1 MNVKQLRIFLAV
13 AHTQSF
19 AEAGKLVHMSQPAVS
34 LSIKSL
40 EDSLGGRLFTRTT
53 RSTLLTAEGQKLLS
67 MAKSLVDAWDKV
79 ENELKQRFTLDRGK
93 IAVAV
98 MPSFAASLMP
108 KVLMYYR
115 QKNPNISIEIH
126 DVLTD
131 TVVEMV
137 RAGNIEMGIS
147 FEPEN
152 TQDLNFQALFNDRF
166 IAVMHHNC
174 SLKNEKELT
183 WKQLLECDFITLQK
197 PSSVRHLIESTLSK
211 EGMELHVAFDA
222 HHLATVGKMVSQG
235 LGVAVVPALCEAQMR
250 EQGAICLPISAPIIS
265 RHVGIIT
272 KAKVPLS
279 IAAQEMIDTLI
290 ETFKNISVH

>member
-13 AHTQSF
+13 AQTQSF
-19 AEAGKLVHMSQPAVS
+19 AEAGHLVHMSQPAVS

-40 EDSLGGRLFTRTT
+40 EEALGGRLFTRTT
-53 RSTLLTAEGQKLLS
+53 RSTLLTAEGQQLLS
-67 MAKSLVDAWDKV
+67 MAKTLVASWDAV

-93 IAVAV
+93 IALAA
-98 MPSFAASLMP
+98 MPSFAASLLP
-108 KVLMYYR
+108 KVLMNYR

-137 RAGNIEMGIS
+137 RSGNIEMGIS

-166 IAVMHHNC
+166 IAVTHQNC

-183 WKQLLECDFITLQK
+183 WKQILECDFITLQK
-197 PSSVRHLIESTLSK
+197 PSSVRNLIEMALAK

-222 HHLATVGKMVSQG
+222 HQLATVGKMVSQG
-235 LGVAVVPALCEAQMR
+235 LGIAVVPALCEAQMR
-250 EQGAICLPISAPIIS
+250 EQGAICLPISQPIIS

-272 KAKVPLS
+272 KSKIPLS

-290 ETFKNISVH
+290 DTFRN

>member
-13 AHTQSF
+13 AQTQSF
-19 AEAGKLVHMSQPAVS
+19 AEAGHLVHMSQPAVS

-53 RSTLLTAEGQKLLS
+53 RSTLLTAEGQQLLS
-67 MAKSLVDAWDKV
+67 MAKTLVASWDSV

-93 IAVAV
+93 IALAA
-98 MPSFAASLMP
+98 MPSFAASLLP
-108 KVLMYYR
+108 KVLMNYR

-137 RAGNIEMGIS
+137 RSGNIEMGIS

-166 IAVMHHNC
+166 IAVTHQNC

-183 WKQLLECDFITLQK
+183 WKQILECEFITLQK
-197 PSSVRHLIESTLSK
+197 PSSVRNLIEMALAK

-222 HHLATVGKMVSQG
+222 HQLATVGKMVSQG

-250 EQGAICLPISAPIIS
+250 EQGAICLPISQPIIS

-272 KAKVPLS
+272 KAKIPLS

-290 ETFKNISVH
+290 ETFRN